1 MPHETSLL
9 TLLAAGLVL
18 AFALGA
24 LAHRFQLSPLVGY
37 LIAGVLVGPFTPG
50 YEADTALAS
59 QLGEIG
65 VVLLMFGVGLH
76 FSVADLKSVRKI
88 ALPWALLPI
97 AVGSAL
103 GALVGRWMG
112 WPWSAAVVFGLC
124 LSVASTVVLLRALE
138 DNRLLETRRGKTAIG
153 WLIVE
158 DLVMVLVLVLLPPI
172 GRALAGDAGDAAAS
186 TGLDLRAL
194 AGALGLTVLKLALF
208 TAVIVVVGRRV
219 VPWTL
224 RKVAGTGSR
233 ELFTLAVLAI
243 ALGVA
248 YVSSQWFGV
257 SIALGAFFAGM
268 LLNES
273 ELSHKAAADSLPMR
287 DAFAVLFFVSV
298 GMLFD
303 PTILLREPLPV
314 LACVV
319 VIMVGKP
326 VAAWALVR
334 VLGHGNRIA
343 SIVAASVSQ
352 IGEFSFILAGLAV
365 TLRLMPG
372 DARDLVL
379 AGALISIVSNPFVFA
394 AVLRWQARQS
404 SDRPVPEEGDGGGP
418 PLPTRGH
425 GIVVGYGRVGAQLA
439 ELLRARGMPLL
450 AIDADADLVA
460 KARADGIPAVRGNA
474 ASPNILAELSP
485 GTATHALV
493 AIPNAFEAGEII
505 TRLRAANPAISILAR
520 AHSEAE
526 LHHLLDCGADAG
538 VLAERELAYSM
549 AEMVQG
555 AGMMTPGGPS
565 DDAAAAA
572 RD

>member
-18 AFALGA
+18 AFALGT
-24 LAHRFQLSPLVGY
+24 LAHRFKLSPLVGY
-37 LIAGVLVGPFTPG
+37 LVAGVLVGPFTPG
-50 YEADTALAS
+50 YEADTDLAS

-76 FSVADLKSVRKI
+76 FSVADLKAVRKV

-97 AVGSAL
+97 AFGSAL
-103 GALVGRWMG
+103 GALVGRWLG
-112 WPWSAAVVFGLC
+112 WSWGTGVVFGLC

-138 DNRLLETRRGKTAIG
+138 DNRLLDTRRGKTAIG

-172 GRALAGDAGDAAAS
+172 GRALSADASA
-186 TGLDLRAL
+186 GLDLRAL
-194 AGALGLTVLKLALF
+194 GEALGLTVLKLALF
-208 TAVIVVVGRRV
+208 TGVIVVVGRRF
-219 VPWTL
+219 VPWVL

-303 PTILLREPLPV
+303 PSILLRQPLPV

-326 VAAWALVR
+326 LAAWALVR
-334 VLGHGNRIA
+334 ALGHGNRIA
-343 SIVAASVSQ
+343 STIAASVSQ

-365 TLRLMPG
+365 ALKLMPG

-379 AGALISIVSNPFVFA
+379 AGALISIVANPLVFA
-394 AVLRWQARQS
+394 AVLRWQS
-404 SDRPVPEEGDGGGP
+404 GEVVVPAPEAGDGAGP
-418 PLPTRGH
+418 ALPTHGH
-425 GIVVGYGRVGAQLA
+425 GILVGYGRVGSQLA

-474 ASPNILAELSP
+474 AAANVLAELSP
-485 GTATHALV
+485 ATATHALV

-505 TRLRAANPAISILAR
+505 ARLRAANPAISILAR

-526 LHHLLDCGADAG
+526 LWNLLDAGADAG

-549 AEMVQG
+549 AEMVIAQDAG
-555 AGMMTPGGPS
+555 A
-565 DDAAAAA
+565 
-572 RD
+572 